1 MQNVPKFAELN
12 FEQIK
17 EELNFKKIFKMNFD
31 FKKVN
36 QIIHTVNF
44 KINKFYLSFQNIF
57 NFFLPILQIRIFD
70 FFYGPKK
77 LIISKINMPYEKNTN
92 LYLE

>member
-44 KINKFYLSFQNIF
+44 KL
-57 NFFLPILQIRIFD
+57 FFLPILQIRIFD

>member
-17 EELNFKKIFKMNFD
+17 EELNLKKIFKMNFD

-44 KINKFYLSFQNIF
+44 KL
-57 NFFLPILQIRIFD
+57 
-70 FFYGPKK
+70 FFYQSFKYGF
-77 LIISKINMPYEKNTN
+77 LIFLRPQKINNQ
-92 LYLE
+92 